1 MSRAI
6 PSVSVSS
13 SSRNRAIL
21 LVAAV
26 FGIFSAVLVFA
37 FLNSQGSSSSTD
49 SPLSDALSQGEASE
63 LVVVATR
70 DILPGETIKDDMLTT
85 KAMPLSVLVEGV
97 ALDQEELVGKV
108 ATAPIF
114 VGEQVLTAKATTYEG
129 QNTLSYKVPEGM
141 RALSLMVPHE
151 AWNNAGLAQPGDR
164 VDVLG
169 VTVMDQVDPLTGQEK
184 PQVLAGLIA
193 EDVEVLAVAQTSLKV
208 IPNTDVT
215 DGSESTD
222 SGTLG
227 LGGTD
232 GIVGGEGTVGSGETE
247 SGSAGAAR
255 RSASAEVGQPGD
267 EAATYQEAISVTLA
281 VTPEIAAKILIIDA
295 LKDDVAQYRI
305 VTRQKGDEGKVTG
318 TATWTLEDVF
328 EPVR

>member
-1 MSRAI
+1 M
-6 PSVSVSS
+6 SVSS

-37 FLNSQGSSSSTD
+37 FLSSQGSSDSAD

-70 DILPGETIKDDMLTT
+70 DILPGETIRADMLTT

-97 ALDQEELVGKV
+97 ALDQDELVGKV

-129 QNTLSYKVPEGM
+129 QNTLAYKVPEGM

-184 PQVLAGLIA
+184 PQVLAGIVA
-193 EDVEVLAVAQTSLKV
+193 EDVEVLAVAQTALKI

-215 DGSESTD
+215 DEPTASD
-222 SGTLG
+222 SGTIG

-232 GIVGGEGTVGSGETE
+232 GVVGEGSVGAGAESTSSGETP
-247 SGSAGAAR
+247 R

-281 VTPEIAAKILIIDA
+281 VPPDVAAKILIIDA

-305 VTRQKGDEGKVTG
+305 VTRQKGDEGRVTG